1 MRGEAW
7 SEVEAESASRR
18 SRQRVGITEEFPT
31 GSHGVS
37 EGPNEAGT
45 SPTGQTFN
53 AMSGQPDMIQVTQML
68 SQDTQ
73 RNASKGRMPVP
84 SHIRE
89 QIQQAFATSSTQ
101 ASPHGGNPA
110 IEGAIMALIMHRLNA
125 VGGAGS
131 TPGAANVMALMNQ
144 MNGQNGMNM
153 ETQLGEMGS
162 LGSSSMASFMGSNA
176 GMSSDTPGMM
186 GGATDRTGKT
196 MSQDTAFSTSSST
209 PTFSDTVKSTG
220 SPSFMENNPR
230 SFQTT
235 IDTGPGV
242 YDTTASA
249 SGSVTESSFVAN
261 DWKSARQSLPH
272 ADFSGVN
279 NFVDTK
285 MTSVESNTSGS
296 SMNVY
301 SGVTTETP
309 AFNGDRLKT
318 PGSVASGDKTLYD
331 LGTKRSLATA
341 HIVHENTV
349 DQSRGNGGSFGMP
362 VIVSERVQDSRT
374 SDVQQKVVPVQ
385 ATFPSVT
392 VGLGKATSA
401 VENVNGG
408 REGGNIVTSDLIG
421 HVSKASETVTLTN
434 KSPIGQ
440 APLINGKS
448 LQTEKTVHG
457 TDTRTSAV
465 SRQSDAEVITTQ
477 NAPDQANTGIGANVE
492 NTKLDP
498 SINNDV
504 PNFIKERLKLPPKS
518 VTIEKTIDAS
528 VLVDS
533 SSAEHNVVAK
543 NSDINTNMLSVT
555 KTSTFGV
562 SNNDIPVGV
571 SKTLKTRGTTDNT
584 DQMQKIVNANKQT
597 DKDTS
602 ILIVESQ
609 GNTNPSSRNGII
621 KIQELQTGPIPNEK
635 SVEFVA
641 SGIIDSTTHAAPFPP
656 EIKPLE
662 STSAFEAVKVD
673 TNNKKPQTIVIA
685 PLNSPTFDSSPT
697 LIDNN
702 VHPSAPLIVPPINDI
717 SQNTHRVVKIDN
729 GSNTVTTESS
739 WETVVSK
746 ASEAQTADIL
756 QTIVSPKIGGNI
768 QQVDTIHI
776 SSSSVRNDISPA
788 ELNTVSDVS
797 VSDSAVKPGTFN
809 TLTSEVHGTSILET
823 SRKSQTEIHSSE
835 NPPVIMS
842 KTVDQVPILGAEPGR
857 YIPISD
863 SASQTN
869 DQTMTS
875 KGQAIARG
883 IYPEKTELSGPLAD
897 KIARALAGGKK
908 NERVFEPK
916 SLDGSSTTSRPR
928 IGKSIEHTNTSTSF
942 VASHPIQDKVNM
954 VETADT
960 LVLDETVQNTGL
972 QGSSGTGHG
981 IEINTMTDIT
991 PESTTFDVIHT
1002 SAMNNGKKQ
1011 NIFLLA
1017 QKDITQS
1024 NMFTSEAVS
1033 GGTEVANTNTDNLDL
1048 GSSNVTVDV
1057 ISTNQEPPPSI
1068 TIEAVNFET
1077 SNTGTVLNTEA
1088 KAKQLLDAGLTDSNL
1103 QGNVLSSA
1111 SHTMSSTNAVIDS
1124 SGTDSLAIQMLN
1136 NKDTTQIVSE
1146 TSNSALLADVKKVSN
1161 GQRQTDSTQRIGLP
1175 DAAITIQN
1183 GQLLGKTVN
1192 MDRGSSVGRNTI
1204 GLEIT
1209 VDKIVPPNM
1218 LSQTTENI
1226 SADTSKGRNLDG
1238 GEASTAT
1245 ISNTFQSTFTNE
1257 AEVLSVQNQDKVSFT
1272 NDNIRPSTVM
1282 PANSARTT
1290 LGGSVV
1296 NFSNGGVTKKRQS
1309 WKQKAFTPPDITSQ
1323 PAGTETFNILTMK
1336 RTEINRST
1344 GGANDLSQP
1353 NNPRVR
1359 SGIDLTGST
1368 RVSKVSKDVTATNE
1382 LQGKTVELGL
1392 SSRRHGMQ
1400 NTRNNRIRLHS

>member
-1 MRGEAW
+1 MRGEAA
-7 SEVEAESASRR
+7 SEVEAESVTRK
-18 SRQRVGITEEFPT
+18 SRQRVRKTEELPT

-45 SPTGQTFN
+45 SPIGQKFN
-53 AMSGQPDMIQVTQML
+53 AMSGQPDMTQVTQML

-73 RNASKGRMPVP
+73 RNASKGQMPVP

-89 QIQQAFATSSTQ
+89 QIQEAFATSSTQ
-101 ASPHGGNPA
+101 ASSHGGNPA
-110 IEGAIMALIMHRLNA
+110 IENAIMALIMHRLNS

-131 TPGAANVMALMNQ
+131 SPGAANVMALMNQ
-144 MNGQNGMNM
+144 MNEQNGMNM
-153 ETQLGEMGS
+153 GSQFGEMGS
-162 LGSSSMASFMGSNA
+162 LGGSSMASFMGSNT
-176 GMSSDTPGMM
+176 GMSSDTSGMM
-186 GGATDRTGKT
+186 GGTTARTGNT
-196 MSQDTAFSTSSST
+196 MSRDTPFSASSST
-209 PTFSDTVKSTG
+209 STFSDTVKSTG
-220 SPSFMENNPR
+220 SPSFRENNPR
-230 SFQTT
+230 SFQTA

-242 YDTTASA
+242 YDASVST

-261 DWKSARQSLPH
+261 DWQSARQSLPN

-279 NFVDTK
+279 NLADTK
-285 MTSVESNTSGS
+285 MTSVESNTSGR

-318 PGSVASGDKTLYD
+318 SASVTPGDKILYD
-331 LGTKRSLATA
+331 QGTKVSTATA
-341 HIVHENTV
+341 HIVHDNTV
-349 DQSRGNGGSFGMP
+349 DQSRVNEGNFGMS
-362 VIVSERVQDSRT
+362 VTVSERVQDSRT
-374 SDVQQKVVPVQ
+374 SDVQQNVVPVPG
-385 ATFPSVT
+385 TFTSVT

-401 VENVNGG
+401 VENANVG
-408 REGGNIVTSDLIG
+408 REGGNLVTSDLIG
-421 HVSKASETVTLTN
+421 QASKASETVTLTN
-434 KSPIGQ
+434 KSPTGQ

-448 LQTEKTVHG
+448 LQIEKTVHG
-457 TDTRTSAV
+457 IGTRTNTV
-465 SRQSDAEVITTQ
+465 SRQSDTKIIKTQ
-477 NAPDQANTGIGANVE
+477 NAPDHANIGIGASQVE
-492 NTKLDP
+492 NTRLDP
-498 SINNDV
+498 SIKNDV
-504 PNFIKERLKLPPKS
+504 PNFIKERLKLPSKS
-518 VTIEKTIDAS
+518 VTVEKTIDAS

-533 SSAEHNVVAK
+533 SSAEHSIFAE
-543 NSDINTNMLSVT
+543 NSNINTNALSVT

-562 SNNDIPVGV
+562 SNNDIPVAV
-571 SKTLKTRGTTDNT
+571 SNTLKMHGTTDNT
-584 DQMQKIVNANKQT
+584 DQMQKVVNANKQT
-597 DKDTS
+597 DKDTR

-609 GNTNPSSRNGII
+609 GNTNPSSRNGMI
-621 KIQELQTGPIPNEK
+621 KMQELQTGPIPNEK
-635 SVEFVA
+635 SVEFFA
-641 SGIIDSTTHAAPFPP
+641 SGTLDSTTQAAPLPP
-656 EIKPLE
+656 EIKPVE
-662 STSAFEAVKVD
+662 STSAFQAVKVD
-673 TNNKKPQTIVIA
+673 TNNKNPQTIVIA
-685 PLNSPTFDSSPT
+685 PLNSTTFDSSST
-697 LIDNN
+697 LINNN

-717 SQNTHRVVKIDN
+717 SQNTQRVVKIDN
-729 GSNTVTTESS
+729 GLNTVTTESS

-756 QTIVSPKIGGNI
+756 QTVVSPEIGGNI
-768 QQVDTIHI
+768 QRIETIHI
-776 SSSSVRNDISPA
+776 SSVRNGISPA

-797 VSDSAVKPGTFN
+797 VSDSAVKPSTFN
-809 TLTSEVHGTSILET
+809 TLTSEVHGTSIIET
-823 SRKSQTEIHSSE
+823 SRKSRTEIHSSE

-869 DQTMTS
+869 DQTMTN
-875 KGQAIARG
+875 KGQAITRG

-928 IGKSIEHTNTSTSF
+928 IGKPLGHTNTFTSTSS
-942 VASHPIQDKVNM
+942 VASHPIQDTVNM

-960 LVLDETVQNTGL
+960 RVLGENVQNPGL
-972 QGSSGTGHG
+972 QGSPGTGHG
-981 IEINTMTDIT
+981 MEINTMTDIT
-991 PESTTFDVIHT
+991 PESSTFDVIHT
-1002 SAMNNGKKQ
+1002 SALNNGKKQ

-1048 GSSNVTVDV
+1048 GSSNVTAEV
-1057 ISTNQEPPPSI
+1057 ISTNQEPPPNI

-1088 KAKQLLDAGLTDSNL
+1088 KAKQHVDAGLTDSNL
-1103 QGNVLSSA
+1103 QGNVLASV
-1111 SHTMSSTNAVIDS
+1111 SHTVSSTNAATDPS
-1124 SGTDSLAIQMLN
+1124 STDSLTIQMLN
-1136 NKDTTQIVSE
+1136 NKDTEQIVSE

-1192 MDRGSSVGRNTI
+1192 MDRGTSVGQNTI
-1204 GLEIT
+1204 DLEIT

-1218 LSQTTENI
+1218 LSQVTEKI

-1238 GEASTAT
+1238 AEASTAT

-1257 AEVLSVQNQDKVSFT
+1257 AKVLSTQNQDKISFT
-1272 NDNIRPSTVM
+1272 NDNIRPATVM

-1296 NFSNGGVTKKRQS
+1296 NFSNGGVTKKRQP
-1309 WKQKAFTPPDITSQ
+1309 WKQKAFMAADITSL
-1323 PAGTETFNILTMK
+1323 PAGTDTFNSLTMK
-1336 RTEINRST
+1336 RTEKINRSA
-1344 GGANDLSQP
+1344 GANDLSQP
-1353 NNPRVR
+1353 NNQRVR
-1359 SGIDLTGST
+1359 SGIDLIGSS
-1368 RVSKVSKDVTATNE
+1368 RVSKDVTATNE

-1392 SSRRHGMQ
+1392 SSRRPGMQ
-1400 NTRNNRIRLHS
+1400 NTRNNRIRLQS